1 MKRAKYLILGVV
13 IGLVIGLWFG
23 VNIGKDKNILS
34 NPFAEKSLKERMEE
48 TAADALK
55 STKRAL
61 RESLDD

>member
-1 MKRAKYLILGVV
+1 MKYLILGVV
-13 IGLVIGLWFG
+13 IGLLLGLWFG

-48 TAADALK
+48 TAADALD